1 MIFWTGESIEWY
13 RRAAATHNYHQLLAE
28 KVLSYIPNQDRA
40 RIFDLGA
47 GLGYLSLA
55 MAPHAKEVTAL
66 DVSLEAIDWLNNEVL
81 RRKVNN
87 VLTVN
92 GDFTKLEPPPAMYD
106 AAVLCFFGRLAQVLP
121 RLRQWVKGPII
132 FITSDSRQKNFGV
145 ANRKKNHSAED
156 SAMYLRGE
164 NIAYKEERLTLSFG
178 QPFLNREDAGY
189 FLRFYNRDLLSPVC
203 GGNPH
208 GDTALPV
215 LLPAD
220 LEKAIDSHLNK
231 NLLDSPPKVAAAG
244 YPLYLPCVKSLR
256 LLVIEGSRTS
266 S

>member
-1 MIFWTGESIEWY
+1 M
-13 RRAAATHNYHQLLAE
+13 
-28 KVLSYIPNQDRA
+28 
-40 RIFDLGA
+40 
-47 GLGYLSLA
+47 
-55 MAPHAKEVTAL
+55 
-66 DVSLEAIDWLNNEVL
+66 
-81 RRKVNN
+81 
-87 VLTVN
+87 
-92 GDFTKLEPPPAMYD
+92 
-106 AAVLCFFGRLAQVLP
+106 
-121 RLRQWVKGPII
+121 
-132 FITSDSRQKNFGV
+132 